1 VLINAHKKVK
11 LQSQALSLQDNLCEI
26 LLKKNLFIFYFF
38 MCKIF
43 RHLYKLLKIL
53 NNKIIML
60 INKINYFCVNSINI
74 EKLIVEPQ
82 YYLKK
87 LKFIYFFLNECKRL
101 NI

>member
-1 VLINAHKKVK
+1 MT

-43 RHLYKLLKIL
+43 RHLNKLVKIL

-60 INKINYFCVNSINI
+60 INKINYFCMNSINI

-87 LKFIYFFLNECKRL
+87 LNKKLKFIYFFLNECKRL